1 MKTFRSHHM
10 HRGVAWGLWVKV
22 SSPPGFIPEL
32 GTHWA
37 FCGVAE
43 FEDSTNYHDVGRAS
57 QLQFLSVCS
66 KEAGGNDR
74 KKHKPAKEP
83 QR

>member
-1 MKTFRSHHM
+1 MK
-10 HRGVAWGLWVKV
+10 AC
-22 SSPPGFIPEL
+22 SPPGFIPEL
-32 GTHWA
+32 STHRA

-43 FEDSTNYHDVGRAS
+43 FEDSTNYHDVGRVS

-74 KKHKPAKEP
+74 KKHNPAKEP